1 MKMVTFGEE
10 YAGTKQDADN
20 EGIKVAKKAETVSS
34 GDAEDAFGWKKDGY
48 MYSAYEEK
56 EEPTERAWE
65 PLYEEP
71 ENEIQKK
78 VYFKLKTDNDIVQVE
93 EGQRTQT
100 NEKIKKIFLNNKYFK
115 YDGSQETA
123 EVIEK
128 LREAIPDYSY
138 GNLNDKNYEG
148 VTVDVSRTS
157 ENGEYTKTYKAKD
170 YIGTADINQ
179 KSLSAFS
186 MLENTHTLDA
196 DYIYRDF
203 KELIVELGYFDKED
217 LAETTPRVFQWFIP
231 EIGSGGYPIRALD
244 KNENEIGTFAHSKGD
259 YEANK
264 QNTLVEMYKK
274 AAEDRENDPFDNEI
288 EAGDVETQ
296 ENVAGLKLNNG
307 SSKINNNVGSI
318 NQGNS
323 TANIEQIVGSMGGN
337 FERIPESGDGYKSK
351 VKTGSVEYTHYY
363 QLISGGGSYA
373 EKTFYWSGQEK
384 TISQAGCGPTSCINI
399 LTGYGY
405 DVNPTKDIVG
415 IHFNATT
422 PGVKEF
428 MEEHGVPGQAY
439 TNESD
444 AEYIR
449 LIEEAFSQGRPVI
462 ALMHADKTGDTFW
475 TSGGHFVAIAGQDSS
490 GNIITL
496 DPASV
501 GRADRETYTGGVSG
515 LMSMLTS
522 VWIADKAP
530 DGSSMGSSYEGYE
543 GGEAV
548 VAPATGILLEYG
560 TYDSSEEEKDE
571 RTNVDLKYAGR
582 NNQNEENIQDP
593 PQIEEETNPEETEPQ
608 EEFNKVVDK
617 VGYAKILVLDQESY
631 LKLEAFMKSNAGEA
645 MKDVDD
651 DTYVRDDGT
660 FVDSKNLFEENSLE
674 NWSDQDKTLY
684 GYKEFAQLY
693 ENFNLSGNIIYLDG
707 FKCELP
713 NTESEEETEGE
724 TPEETESEEEALGSG
739 VELSMDYFKSN
750 AESYE
755 ETLYEPA
762 ERYRL
767 TSQKSTNKLN
777 NEEDTKTDA
786 VPLIYLQ
793 NEDMLFIKEGTVIGR
808 TISDKEL
815 LEDPQYRN
823 GQYGTYEEIRG
834 SSENETEDETETEDE
849 ENENSQVI
857 GNYIRITMLN
867 SKDTSEDTHVENVE
881 DYLKLDEEGNGSVV
895 ADDVIKFMAGV
906 LTAECGPTSEEGQVA
921 AAWVIKNR
929 LDKGT
934 FGASL
939 AEILVAPL
947 QFVVVATSPE
957 ECTGGY
963 VTQGETI
970 SLEVNGTMYYVNA
983 PSEQAIKVAQSVMS
997 GNSEYAN
1004 PIADRCYWKSAGTN
1018 VDSSKDPIQIPPGTG
1033 NKFHY

>member
-1 MKMVTFGEE
+1 MVTFGEE

-323 TANIEQIVGSMGGN
+323 TANIEQIVGSM
-337 FERIPESGDGYKSK
+337 
-351 VKTGSVEYTHYY
+351 
-363 QLISGGGSYA
+363 A
-373 EKTFYWSGQEK
+373 
-384 TISQAGCGPTSCINI
+384 
-399 LTGYGY
+399 
-405 DVNPTKDIVG
+405 
-415 IHFNATT
+415 
-422 PGVKEF
+422 
-428 MEEHGVPGQAY
+428 
-439 TNESD
+439 
-444 AEYIR
+444 
-449 LIEEAFSQGRPVI
+449 
-462 ALMHADKTGDTFW
+462 AL
-475 TSGGHFVAIAGQDSS
+475 SRS
-490 GNIITL
+490 
-496 DPASV
+496 
-501 GRADRETYTGGVSG
+501 
-515 LMSMLTS
+515 
-522 VWIADKAP
+522 
-530 DGSSMGSSYEGYE
+530 
-543 GGEAV
+543 
-548 VAPATGILLEYG
+548 
-560 TYDSSEEEKDE
+560 
-571 RTNVDLKYAGR
+571 
-582 NNQNEENIQDP
+582 
-593 PQIEEETNPEETEPQ
+593 
-608 EEFNKVVDK
+608 
-617 VGYAKILVLDQESY
+617 
-631 LKLEAFMKSNAGEA
+631 
-645 MKDVDD
+645 
-651 DTYVRDDGT
+651 
-660 FVDSKNLFEENSLE
+660 
-674 NWSDQDKTLY
+674 
-684 GYKEFAQLY
+684 
-693 ENFNLSGNIIYLDG
+693 
-707 FKCELP
+707 
-713 NTESEEETEGE
+713 
-724 TPEETESEEEALGSG
+724 
-739 VELSMDYFKSN
+739 
-750 AESYE
+750 
-755 ETLYEPA
+755 
-762 ERYRL
+762 
-767 TSQKSTNKLN
+767 
-777 NEEDTKTDA
+777 
-786 VPLIYLQ
+786 
-793 NEDMLFIKEGTVIGR
+793 
-808 TISDKEL
+808 
-815 LEDPQYRN
+815 
-823 GQYGTYEEIRG
+823 
-834 SSENETEDETETEDE
+834 
-849 ENENSQVI
+849 
-857 GNYIRITMLN
+857 
-867 SKDTSEDTHVENVE
+867 
-881 DYLKLDEEGNGSVV
+881 
-895 ADDVIKFMAGV
+895 
-906 LTAECGPTSEEGQVA
+906 
-921 AAWVIKNR
+921 
-929 LDKGT
+929 
-934 FGASL
+934 
-939 AEILVAPL
+939 
-947 QFVVVATSPE
+947 
-957 ECTGGY
+957 
-963 VTQGETI
+963 
-970 SLEVNGTMYYVNA
+970 
-983 PSEQAIKVAQSVMS
+983 
-997 GNSEYAN
+997 
-1004 PIADRCYWKSAGTN
+1004 
-1018 VDSSKDPIQIPPGTG
+1018 
-1033 NKFHY
+1033 